1 MTKKERLSGKKRIE
15 KLFCEGKG
23 FYLSPF
29 RVIVLEDKKKDAVR
43 PPVRIA
49 VTVPRRVFKRAVKRN
64 LLKRRIKEAYRLNKS
79 ILTEVLRDQGVSL
92 DVIFIYTQPEILSY
106 RDIEEKI
113 VLSLRK
119 ILKGYEKDT
128 D

>member
-1 MTKKERLSGKKRIE
+1 LKKTLKSVDKLQLRSEFNYVRENGRVYVSKYCLVVIADSPDELLRGGVICSKK
-15 KLFCEGKG
+15 
-23 FYLSPF
+23 YS
-29 RVIVLEDKKKDAVR
+29 
-43 PPVRIA
+43 
-49 VTVPRRVFKRAVKRN
+49 KRAVKRN